1 MKTVK
6 LLASVFMIGT
16 LLAPVAG
23 FAADHDSDSSVGE
36 FVKDSVI
43 TSKIKTKLAA
53 EKDVSA
59 TSISVDTDRNGVV
72 VLSGTAR
79 SQAEIDKAHSIAH
92 SVEGVTKVK
101 NHIKI
106 KKDH

>member
-23 FAADHDSDSSVGE
+23 FAADRDSDSSVGE

-59 TSISVDTDRNGVV
+59 MNISVGTDQNGVV
-72 VLSGTAR
+72 VLSGTAG
-79 SQAEIDKAHSIAH
+79 SQAEIVKRIRAR
-92 SVEGVTKVK
+92 TLLKVSRRSR
-101 NHIKI
+101 IT
-106 KKDH
+106 